1 VLVVVLV
8 LDQSA
13 WGVSGNEDRCHKRSL
28 GLFLCP
34 EGATGIQPGVSTP
47 GTVPPRRR
55 APKGRKI
62 ERDNNI

>member
-1 VLVVVLV
+1 MARANGAKLRT
-8 LDQSA
+8 
-13 WGVSGNEDRCHKRSL
+13 EL
-28 GLFLCP
+28 GRLLPRRDCR
-34 EGATGIQPGVSTP
+34 IQPGVSTP